1 MKKLSRNVLT
11 VGAVVAAVGAV
22 GVAGSLAAVAKP
34 APVAQAA
41 SATEM
46 PYAVENFE
54 YPKVQADEAFA
65 ARGIKLKSGDGNIM
79 YVDCAVGGNLLEVY
93 SSTDRTDTFCFSVSG
108 NGGYL
113 NLELPAVYSV
123 KGNDYKVRVDMTVDN
138 TEVSFDVKQNSWT
151 SVGKLVD
158 PAKRDHALVSIRA
171 TK

>member
-1 MKKLSRNVLT
+1 MKKLSRNALM

-22 GVAGSLAAVAKP
+22 GVAGSLTASANP
-34 APVAQAA
+34 ASAAQAA
-41 SATEM
+41 NATDM

-54 YPKVQADEAFA
+54 YPKTEADAAFA

-79 YVDCAVGGNLLEVY
+79 YVDCAVGGNLLEFY
-93 SSTDRTDTFCFSVSG
+93 SSTDRTDTFCFSVTG

-113 NLELPAVYSV
+113 NLELPAVYSA

-151 SVGKLVD
+151 SVGKLLD